1 VLSDVTG
8 MTGLKI
14 IRAILRGVHDPRKL
28 ARLRDSRCHKDEEEI
43 ARALDGN

>member
-1 VLSDVTG
+1 MEKVLEQMNVKLTEVLSDITG

-28 ARLRDSRCHKDEEEI
+28 AEL
-43 ARALDGN
+43 A